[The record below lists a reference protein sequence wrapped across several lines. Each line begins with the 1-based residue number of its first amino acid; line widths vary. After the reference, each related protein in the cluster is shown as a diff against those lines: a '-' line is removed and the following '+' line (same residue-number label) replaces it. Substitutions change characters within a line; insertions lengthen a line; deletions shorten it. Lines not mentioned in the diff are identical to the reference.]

1 MKPYWSI
8 RMRAS
13 RRRDG
18 KRPTADGQE
27 EIHISGAEGL
37 YRDDRLQTVIRRYVE
52 RALHHPK
59 GAVDTITIT
68 AERVAQEP
76 HVIRSLPVRTVRS
89 RDPEESVSIAR
100 EILSTLGIMP
110 RAIHRALLIVMKG
123 GMRGASLMSVARGTR
138 HEPDMQRGVRVSRLG
153 ITPSAAKTLS
163 RVLSRHRI
171 DTETVKE
178 AIILASK
185 VLSREEVI
193 AELCISDDPDYT
205 TGYVAS
211 RKYGYIRIPNMKPC
225 GSTSGGR
232 VFFVSEGSNVPALV
246 QFLERTPVMV
256 GKVSSCLGIVSK
268 DEIFDRSHR

>member
-13 RRRDG
+13 RRRDE
-18 KRPTADGQE
+18 KRRTADDPE

-37 YRDDRLQTVIRRYVE
+37 YHDDRLQTVIRRYVE

-68 AERVAQEP
+68 VERMVREP
-76 HVIRSLPVRTVRS
+76 HVITSLPVRTVRS

-100 EILSTLGIMP
+100 EILGTLGIMP
-110 RAIHRALLIVMKG
+110 GAIHRAIAIVRKG
-123 GMRGASLMSVARGTR
+123 GMRGASLMSVTRGIR
-138 HEPDMQRGVRVSRLG
+138 HEPDTRRGVRVSRLG
-153 ITPSAAKTLS
+153 ITASAAKTLS
-163 RVLSRHRI
+163 RMLSRHRI

-211 RKYGYIRIPNMKPC
+211 RRYGYIRIPHMKPY
-225 GSTSGGR
+225 GVAAGGR
-232 VFFVSEGSNVPALV
+232 VFFVSEGSDVPALV
-246 QFLERTPVMV
+246 DFLERTPVIV
-256 GKVSSCLGIVSK
+256 GTVSSCLGVVSK
-268 DEIFDRSHR
+268 DEIIDHPHR